1 MGPSRR
7 VGPLSLNRLA
17 WFLKSGRCTRL
28 ERLLYPEA
36 TGAPGTYEAML
47 TVRPRRRALEAAF
60 DAQGG
65 FLMPSVLAAGR
76 RGSARAAAL
85 GAVLLL
91 AGTFGAVGTRRKLGS
106 PRS

>member
-1 MGPSRR
+1 
-7 VGPLSLNRLA
+7 
-17 WFLKSGRCTRL
+17 
-28 ERLLYPEA
+28 
-36 TGAPGTYEAML
+36 
-47 TVRPRRRALEAAF
+47 
-60 DAQGG
+60 
-65 FLMPSVLAAGR
+65 MPSVLAAGR